1 LCWLFSWSQAE
12 GLFSED
18 ADCTLAF
25 NSTYGHISVLQDQST
40 EGLQGGEM
48 NKDTVKGTV
57 DDVAGRTKRQI
68 GEWTGDTNAQIEG
81 TAQQLK
87 GKTEKVVG
95 NVKDAA
101 RDFRAD
107 VERDREKA
115 KEREAESTHAGVGR
129 G

>member
-1 LCWLFSWSQAE
+1 
-12 GLFSED
+12 
-18 ADCTLAF
+18 
-25 NSTYGHISVLQDQST
+25 
-40 EGLQGGEM
+40 M

-68 GEWTGDTNAQIEG
+68 GEWTGDTNAQVEG
-81 TAQQLK
+81 AAQQLK

-95 NVKDAA
+95 SVKDAA
-101 RDFRAD
+101 RDFKSD

-115 KEREAESTHAGVGR
+115 KEREAESKHAGVGR

>member
-1 LCWLFSWSQAE
+1 
-12 GLFSED
+12 
-18 ADCTLAF
+18 
-25 NSTYGHISVLQDQST
+25 
-40 EGLQGGEM
+40 M